1 MGRPL
6 RWIVT
11 AALVVAVVVD
21 IVYVSYLSRPPGGRG
36 DSLVW
41 RGPFIAAFIAVMAI
55 AVALALR
62 SSASRWRTLLLGLAS
77 IGLVAIGFVG
87 IFSIGLPLLVAGLA
101 CLAVLIGIVLGS
113 PNRAEFFKAGAG
125 ALLALAI
132 FFSGL
137 ELTAQAISCPAHG
150 FEGGTGSSFLGGPY
164 HYVCVDGKLTIRPGD
179 CNHMGASM
187 DPNGRVTAVS
197 DC

>member
-11 AALVVAVVVD
+11 AALVVAAVVD
-21 IVYVSYLSRPPGGRG
+21 ILYVSYLSRPPGGRG
-36 DSLVW
+36 NSLIW

-55 AVALALR
+55 AVALTLR
-62 SSASRWRTLLLGLAS
+62 SSASRWRTLLLGLSS
-77 IGLVAIGFVG
+77 IGLMAIGFVG
-87 IFSIGLPLLVAGLA
+87 IFSIGLPLLAAGLA
-101 CLAVLIGIVLGS
+101 SLAVLIGILLASPRRSEVL
-113 PNRAEFFKAGAG
+113 KAAAG
-125 ALLALAI
+125 GLLALAI

-164 HYVCVDGKLTIRPGD
+164 HYLCVDGKLTIRPGD

-187 DPNGRVTAVS
+187 DPNGRVTAVT